1 MTEKRFHDPSS
12 ADRGLMLE
20 RRPVAKLALASPSGR
35 RLGRWPLLAA
45 KLALV
50 AGAGPR
56 RFRYWCGELGL
67 ALKDVL
73 CCSIRLSLAGSP
85 YPVTAPRPLT
95 PGPAPRSPDVR
106 SREAGPLARRRPAG
120 RGARGPYMW
129 RDEHQRHERRQ
140 RNRTR
145 YLMLNPKRSSVRRTV
160 EGRSTWAVQYMPH

>member
-1 MTEKRFHDPSS
+1 MIRPPQTEGACSNAVRSRSLPSPHLP
-12 ADRGLMLE
+12 AVG
-20 RRPVAKLALASPSGR
+20 SGD
-35 RLGRWPLLAA
+35 GRSLAA

-50 AGAGPR
+50 PGAGAR
-56 RFRYWCGELGL
+56 VLVVSDIGELGL

-120 RGARGPYMW
+120 RGARPLYVAG
-129 RDEHQRHERRQ
+129 
-140 RNRTR
+140 
-145 YLMLNPKRSSVRRTV
+145 
-160 EGRSTWAVQYMPH
+160 

>member
-1 MTEKRFHDPSS
+1 MIRPPQTKGACSNAVRSRSLPSPHLPAVGSGDGRSSPRSLPSS
-12 ADRGLMLE
+12 Q
-20 RRPVAKLALASPSGR
+20 GR
-35 RLGRWPLLAA
+35 V
-45 KLALV
+45 LV
-50 AGAGPR
+50 VSDI
-56 RFRYWCGELGL
+56 GELGLEGLRL

-85 YPVTAPRPLT
+85 YPVTAPHPLT
-95 PGPAPRSPDVR
+95 PGAPLRARPTC
-106 SREAGPLARRRPAG
+106 EAERQGPWPGGGRP
-120 RGARGPYMW
+120 GAAPGLYMW